1 MTTSKSVTGFN
12 IALYARQMRATAAI
26 EASSIAGEGA
36 LFLVRWLLRLL
47 RAAALVGLWYQLGEH
62 NALAAGASI
71 KQLAAYTVL
80 SEAAGDLLRMRTGM
94 EFAFFNG
101 SVALRLLRPFGLLQQ
116 FAAEGMG
123 RALLGIV
130 CFGAP
135 LVVGA
140 ACIGIPAYPL
150 SLPRLGCFLVSM
162 PLAILTGLAMEY
174 VLIGIG
180 VVYSLHPYTVNNLR
194 EAAFGVLSGAFIP
207 LTLLPHGVG
216 HFAALLPFASQAA
229 APLEIATGMGAAA
242 PLLRLQCFWAVTL
255 WIAAAWVW
263 RWNREKVVLYG
274 G

>member
-1 MTTSKSVTGFN
+1 MTISKHHKPVN
-12 IALYARQMRATAAI
+12 IGLFARQMRATAAM
-26 EASSIAGEGA
+26 EATSVAGEGA

-62 NALAAGASI
+62 NVISAGASL

-101 SVALRLLRPFGLLQQ
+101 SVALRLLRPFGLMQQ

-123 RALLGIV
+123 RSFLGIV
-130 CFGAP
+130 CFGLP

-140 ACIGIPAYPL
+140 ISLGVPAYPATGH
-150 SLPRLGCFLVSM
+150 RLLCFLISL
-162 PLAILTGLAMEY
+162 PLAIITGLAMEY

-180 VVYSLHPYTVNNLR
+180 VVYNLHPYTVNNLR

-207 LTLLPHGVG
+207 ITLLPHAVAKV
-216 HFAALLPFASQAA
+216 AAVLPFASQAA
-229 APLEIATGMGAAA
+229 APLEIATGMSPARG
-242 PLLRLQCFWAVTL
+242 LLQLQLFWAITL
-255 WIAAAWVW
+255 WIGAALVW